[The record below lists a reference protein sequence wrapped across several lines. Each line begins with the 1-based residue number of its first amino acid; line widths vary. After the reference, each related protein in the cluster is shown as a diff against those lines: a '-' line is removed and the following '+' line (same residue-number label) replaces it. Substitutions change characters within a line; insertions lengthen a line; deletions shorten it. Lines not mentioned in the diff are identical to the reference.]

1 MDMALTPDFIGE
13 QLVDWLYGN
22 TSPPEKWQIHIQ
34 GRMVVQDIKLY
45 RTLILHK
52 SISDD
57 FQPKDE
63 RGMLSASDSMLG
75 SLFAAANNMLDNI
88 ESSTAYLSVVKELLA
103 EHKDKY
109 TTLDCDEKQ
118 IFDKLKRLKKDAL
131 KKMISDYTFVV
142 FEVSNTKYLSFNAI
156 NKRLS
161 IDNMP
166 CKTEMEYSVLKEMIC
181 YERECIIRNDDHV
194 AFSLIARYPINCL
207 REVNHRQKN
216 RNGVLFEKIGA
227 LLTPNQTVQQQ
238 KIKLKV

>member
-1 MDMALTPDFIGE
+1 MSSATDFICE
-13 QLVDWLYGN
+13 HLVNWLYGN
-22 TSPPEKWQIHIQ
+22 TSPPEKWQLQIKK
-34 GRMVVQDIKLY
+34 RMALQDIKLY

-52 SISDD
+52 KTPDD

-63 RGMLSASDSMLG
+63 RGMLSASDSMMG

-166 CKTEMEYSVLKEMIC
+166 CKTEMAYKGLKEMIR
-181 YERECIIRNDDHV
+181 YERECIICNADHV

-207 REVNHRQKN
+207 KEVNQRQKN
-216 RNGVLFEKIGA
+216 RNGVLFEKVGA